1 MRNKVLSCSLI
12 LCLLASQPL
21 WASMAASAETAA
33 AAAIADPKA
42 MVQDTADR
50 VLAEVSSKKDELKAS
65 PQKIY
70 PLVEEIVLPRFDF
83 ARMSQLV
90 LGRYWKTA
98 SDQQKEAFT
107 NEFRQLLVRTYATA
121 LLNYSGQ
128 QIKYGPFNAAP
139 DAAEVTVETE
149 VAADGAKAIPI
160 NYSVYRADAGWKV
173 FDVTIDG
180 VSLVSNYRSSFGK
193 EVQRYQLDGLIK
205 RLAERNASG
214 SGE

>member
-1 MRNKVLSCSLI
+1 MRNKFVFSCSLI
-12 LCLLASQPL
+12 LCVLASQPL
-21 WASMAASAETAA
+21 WAMAASEAGA
-33 AAAIADPKA
+33 ADPQA
-42 MVQDTADR
+42 MVRDTADR
-50 VLAEVSSKKDELKAS
+50 VLAEVSANKDTLKAE

-70 PLVEEIVLPRFDF
+70 PLVEQIVLPRFDF

-98 SDQQKEAFT
+98 SDEQKEAFT
-107 NEFRQLLVRTYATA
+107 KQFRELLVRTYATA

-128 QIKYGPFNAAP
+128 EIKYNPVNAAP
-139 DAAEVTVETE
+139 DATEVTIGTE
-149 VAADGAKAIPI
+149 VAGSGSPAIPI
-160 NYSVYRADAGWKV
+160 NYSVYKADSGWKV

-214 SGE
+214 AGE